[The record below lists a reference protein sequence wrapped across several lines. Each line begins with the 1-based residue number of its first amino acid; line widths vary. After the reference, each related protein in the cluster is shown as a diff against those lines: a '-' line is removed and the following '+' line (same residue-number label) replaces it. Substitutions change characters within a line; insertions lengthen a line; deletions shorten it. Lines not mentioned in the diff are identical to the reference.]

1 MSRALA
7 RACRTVKGAGPS
19 FRSRGATAARRFAST
34 PASDPAPL
42 LRSLAELGGAYAP
55 LARWLRPLL
64 DSPGDDA
71 LVHPAVEARR
81 VPGMGVGLVATAPVA
96 RGDVVLRLPPR
107 AWRPLSASHAT
118 RVARE
123 RVPQFVSHAEDV
135 ARRLGAP
142 DLTTH
147 ALLALHILFELGDES
162 SPHRAYLASLPGLAG
177 RESPSVPLLWTPPQI
192 DTLRGTPT
200 HAAVLARGE
209 FVGAAHEALFPG
221 GVGVPRRAFAWAL
234 STVLSRAVSGPDAPY
249 ALLPAVDLL
258 NHAGRDANCALAFD
272 RDSDGDFEASNG
284 TSNGGGMSNGDVDAF
299 GFAEAR
305 CVADVGAGEQLT
317 ISYGDRADNDRTLR
331 LYGFASQGNPNDR
344 RALELRVEGDALEAW
359 NQHRVWGPGML
370 LARGAIL
377 RRNGLPRLG
386 AFDVDED
393 AAEKLRRE
401 VERAMGG
408 GVAFRDP
415 EARDPE
421 ASKEADDA
429 RDGDRDG
436 DTRDVDFDADDDS
449 DFFADDDASA
459 TSRSPVTWRCH
470 VSHPSAAPYPARPSA
485 PVDSSTPAAE
495 AAVEAATAAARGE
508 EGRSVSIDA
517 LLASLRAHL
526 LVGTE
531 PPGPDGHEPD
541 PWAPVSEANEAAAR
555 AILAD
560 AARRAMEEMR
570 LPSDA
575 AETLDACEE
584 DWAAA
589 ARTLRE
595 GQMDIVR
602 ALADVAERDKD

>member
-1 MSRALA
+1 MSPGWASASSPPPRSRA
-7 RACRTVKGAGPS
+7 
-19 FRSRGATAARRFAST
+19 ATSSSAS
-34 PASDPAPL
+34 P
-42 LRSLAELGGAYAP
+42 R
-55 LARWLRPLL
+55 
-64 DSPGDDA
+64 
-71 LVHPAVEARR
+71 
-81 VPGMGVGLVATAPVA
+81 A
-96 RGDVVLRLPPR
+96 RGDPSPRRTPPASR
-107 AWRPLSASHAT
+107 ASASRSSSPTPRTSRAASAPRTSPPTPSSRSTSSSSSAT
-118 RVARE
+118 NL
-123 RVPQFVSHAEDV
+123 P
-135 ARRLGAP
+135 
-142 DLTTH
+142 
-147 ALLALHILFELGDES
+147 
-162 SPHRAYLASLPGLAG
+162 PHRAYLASLPGLAG

-258 NHAGRDANCALAFD
+258 NHAGRDANCALVFD

-331 LYGFASQGNPNDR
+331 LYGFVSRGNPNDR

-377 RRNGLPRLG
+377 RRNGLPPPG

-408 GVAFRDP
+408 GVSFRDP

-429 RDGDRDG
+429 RDGERDG

-459 TSRSPVTWRCH
+459 ASRSPVTWRCH
-470 VSHPSAAPYPARPSA
+470 VSHPSAAPYPR
-485 PVDSSTPAAE
+485 
-495 AAVEAATAAARGE
+495 ATLRARGQLHAR
-508 EGRSVSIDA
+508 G
-517 LLASLRAHL
+517 
-526 LVGTE
+526 G
-531 PPGPDGHEPD
+531 GGGGGGHRRRE
-541 PWAPVSEANEAAAR
+541 
-555 AILAD
+555 
-560 AARRAMEEMR
+560 ARRVDPCR
-570 LPSDA
+570 L
-575 AETLDACEE
+575 TRC
-584 DWAAA
+584 WRRF
-589 ARTLRE
+589 ARIFSSGRNLRDRTDTNRIR
-595 GQMDIVR
+595 GR
-602 ALADVAERDKD
+602 R

>member
-1 MSRALA
+1 M
-7 RACRTVKGAGPS
+7 
-19 FRSRGATAARRFAST
+19 
-34 PASDPAPL
+34 
-42 LRSLAELGGAYAP
+42 
-55 LARWLRPLL
+55 
-64 DSPGDDA
+64 
-71 LVHPAVEARR
+71 
-81 VPGMGVGLVATAPVA
+81 
-96 RGDVVLRLPPR
+96 
-107 AWRPLSASHAT
+107 RPLSASHAT

-272 RDSDGDFEASNG
+272 RDSDGDVEASNG

-305 CVADVGAGEQLT
+305 CVADVVAGEQLT

-415 EARDPE
+415 EARDGRRE
-421 ASKEADDA
+421 TMRE
-429 RDGDRDG
+429 RGDQAMQRG
-436 DTRDVDFDADDDS
+436 VDFDRISSPAMTRPRHPLTS
-449 DFFADDDASA
+449 DVAMP
-459 TSRSPVTWRCH
+459 RV
-470 VSHPSAAPYPARPSA
+470 A
-485 PVDSSTPAAE
+485 PVRR
-495 AAVEAATAAARGE
+495 AVPRATLRARGHPRPRRRQQWRRPPPPRGR

-517 LLASLRAHL
+517 LLASL
-526 LVGTE
+526 
-531 PPGPDGHEPD
+531 
-541 PWAPVSEANEAAAR
+541 AR
-555 AILAD
+555 IFSSGRNLRD
-560 AARRAMEEMR
+560 RTDTNRIRGRR
-570 LPSDA
+570 
-575 AETLDACEE
+575 
-584 DWAAA
+584 
-589 ARTLRE
+589 
-595 GQMDIVR
+595 
-602 ALADVAERDKD
+602 

>member
-7 RACRTVKGAGPS
+7 RACSTLEGAVPPS

-55 LARWLRPLL
+55 LARWLQPLL

-96 RGDVVLRLPPR
+96 RGDVILRLPPR

-118 RVARE
+118 SVARE
-123 RVPQFVSHAEDV
+123 RVPQFVAHAEDV

-142 DLTTH
+142 DLPKH

-162 SPHRAYLASLPGLAG
+162 SPNRDYLASLPRLAG

-200 HAAVLARGE
+200 HAAVLARAE
-209 FVGAAHEALFPG
+209 FVGGAHEALFPG
-221 GVGVPRRAFAWAL
+221 GAGVPPQAFAWAL
-234 STVLSRAVSGPDAPY
+234 STVLSRAVSGPNAPY

-272 RDSDGDFEASNG
+272 RNAEASNG
-284 TSNGGGMSNGDVDAF
+284 TSNGGISSEDSSDDSDGDCDGF

-305 CVADVGAGEQLT
+305 CVADVEAGEQLT

-331 LYGFASQGNPNDR
+331 LYGFATMHNPNDR
-344 RALELRVEGDALEAW
+344 RELELRVEGEALEAW

-386 AFDVDED
+386 SFDVDED
-393 AAEKLRRE
+393 AAKKLRRE

-408 GVAFRDP
+408 GVTFRDP
-415 EARDPE
+415 EASHE
-421 ASKEADDA
+421 ASTKDA
-429 RDGDRDG
+429 RDEERD
-436 DTRDVDFDADDDS
+436 DDDDDDDDS
-449 DFFADDDASA
+449 DFDLDFGSDDAAASG
-459 TSRSPVTWRCH
+459 PVTWRCH

-495 AAVEAATAAARGE
+495 AAVESATAAARGE
-508 EGRSVSIDA
+508 GGRSVSMDA

-575 AETLDACEE
+575 AEALDACEE

-589 ARTLRE
+589 VRTLRE

-602 ALADVAERDKD
+602 ALADVAEGETD